1 MPFNRERK
9 EHAYAYHRERRLH
22 AGVVEHRASRI
33 WGRSTVTKRPD
44 DETKERQLA
53 LAKLFA
59 AAPRLLEVC
68 KLVLKRLD
76 LEASEREA
84 RGQDNIFPCA
94 ALRNDLRAAIAEA
107 EGRGA

>member
-1 MPFNRERK
+1 MLIIENDDCTLELWNIVHL
-9 EHAYAYHRERRLH
+9 EY
-22 AGVVEHRASRI
+22 GVVAQLPK
-33 WGRSTVTKRPD
+33 GQD